1 MLPIS
6 LTRYIL
12 KYNFY
17 PEVLLIQ
24 LFCYVKVLKRQV
36 QSLTMHQKKL
46 EAELM
51 QIEEKYTQKKRK
63 FLESSDDFGAE
74 LKKHCVHAV
83 DDAKYKEMVTEQVNN
98 GVKYP

>member
-1 MLPIS
+1 MVQYYCVNKKIFWY
-6 LTRYIL
+6 RF
-12 KYNFY
+12 KY
-17 PEVLLIQ
+17 
-24 LFCYVKVLKRQV
+24 FCYAQVLKRQV

-46 EAELM
+46 EAELT

-83 DDAKYKEMVTEQVNN
+83 DEAKYKEMVTEQVNI
-98 GVKYP
+98 

>member
-1 MLPIS
+1 MIPLVNNS
-6 LTRYIL
+6 LSTI
-12 KYNFY
+12 FY
-17 PEVLLIQ
+17 LEVQ
-24 LFCYVKVLKRQV
+24 MFFFQVLKRQV

-46 EAELM
+46 EAELT

-83 DDAKYKEMVTEQVNN
+83 DDAKYKEMVTEQVLLRN
-98 GVKYP
+98 